1 MGKPFKLEWTIEEQ
15 DSNKVLREFLA
26 QQKISKSA
34 LTDIKYKGGSIYIN
48 DQEVTVRYNLQTGD
62 RVCVIFPKEEG
73 SEQLKGENIQLSIV
87 YEDDYVLVV
96 EKPPG
101 MSSIPSREHPTG
113 SLANAI
119 IGYYEQ
125 IGHLAT
131 VHIVTRLDR
140 DTSGLVLIAKHRH
153 IHHLFS
159 LSKSVKTVER
169 KYKALI
175 EGTLTPFKGMIEQPI
190 GRVDTSIIKREVRS
204 DGQYALTEYNT
215 LHVYNQF
222 SLVELKLQTG
232 RTHQI
237 RVHMAHNGHPLLG
250 DDLYGGNRQ
259 LIGRQALHCYSLKF
273 LHPVTEKRLSFEIPL
288 PDDILHVI
296 QNAEK

>member
-15 DSNKVLREFLA
+15 DNNKVLREFLA

-48 DQEVTVRYNLQTGD
+48 DQEVTVRYSLQTGD
-62 RVCVIFPKEEG
+62 RVCIIFPKEEG
-73 SEQLKGENIQLSIV
+73 SEQLKGENIPLSIV

-119 IGYYEQ
+119 IGHYKQ
-125 IGHLAT
+125 IGHFAT

-175 EGTLTPFKGMIEQPI
+175 KGALTPFKGMIEQPI
-190 GRVDTSIIKREVRS
+190 GRVETSIIKREVRL

-215 LHVYNQF
+215 LQVYNQF

-250 DDLYGGNRQ
+250 DDLYGGSRQ

-288 PDDILHVI
+288 PDDILNVI
-296 QNAEK
+296 QNAEE